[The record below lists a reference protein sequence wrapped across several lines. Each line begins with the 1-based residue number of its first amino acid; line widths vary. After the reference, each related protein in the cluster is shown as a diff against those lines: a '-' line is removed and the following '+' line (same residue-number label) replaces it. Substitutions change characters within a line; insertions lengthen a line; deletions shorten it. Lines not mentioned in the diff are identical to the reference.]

1 MDYHIMEKTQ
11 TTAKY
16 FFRQYGYDGYLSNF
30 YPVSFSIEKIEFNS
44 SEQAF
49 MYYKC
54 LTFDKNNKELLSK
67 ILQEFNPNKIKK
79 LGRSVK
85 NFNEEIWNE
94 LKYDIMLKCIR
105 EKFLQNHNIKQR
117 LIETHSKYLYE
128 ASPWDKIWGI
138 GYDKET
144 AINTNPNKY
153 GQNLLGKA
161 LMEIRDEFIKN

>member
-1 MDYHIMEKTQ
+1 MYYTIMENSQ
-11 TTAKY
+11 ETAKF

-30 YPVSFSIEKIEFNS
+30 YPVSFSIEKIEFIS

-54 LTFDKNNKELLSK
+54 LVFDRNNKELLSN
-67 ILQEFNPNKIKK
+67 ILQESNPNKIKK
-79 LGRSVK
+79 MGRSVR
-85 NFNEEIWNE
+85 NFDEETWDKV
-94 LKYDIMLKCIR
+94 KYNIMLKCIR
-105 EKFLQNHNIKQR
+105 EKFSQNHVIKER
-117 LIETHSKYLYE
+117 LIKTYPKHLYE

-144 AINTNPNKY
+144 AIQTNPNNY

-161 LMEIRDEFIKN
+161 LMQIRDEFIKN